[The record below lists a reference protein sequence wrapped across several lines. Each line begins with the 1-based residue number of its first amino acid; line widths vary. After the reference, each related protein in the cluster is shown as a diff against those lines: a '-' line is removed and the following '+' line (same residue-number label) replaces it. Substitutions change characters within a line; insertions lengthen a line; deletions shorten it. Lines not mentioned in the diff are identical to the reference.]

1 MCNGKCNRISE
12 VVYKCEEIRV
22 SCFSKSSDVFDPIVL
37 NGKQIEKILSWKVLG
52 RSQMERKRES
62 RSLRKCYFALA
73 FEFPPAVGKHL
84 VPSTHLALFCMFGLW
99 LRLRSFSLIITAV
112 IACVTEAF
120 PIFVLFP
127 TFWTNWPGKIC
138 YAIYRGTCQT
148 HYYSWLISPIRK
160 LYLQQISP
168 SGKSRVG
175 LIAEDLW
182 ARICLIKLLTV
193 THTMPWILKITWLRW
208 IICNN
213 VIRRLVASL

>member
-1 MCNGKCNRISE
+1 MCNWKCNRISE

-99 LRLRSFSLIITAV
+99 ILLRSFSLIITAV

-127 TFWTNWPGKIC
+127 TFWTNWPGNIC

-148 HYYSWLISPIRK
+148 HYYSWLISPIRIK
-160 LYLQQISP
+160 ALFAANLPIGKIS
-168 SGKSRVG
+168 SRFDRRG
-175 LIAEDLW
+175 SLSKNLLDKIANSNSYN
-182 ARICLIKLLTV
+182 A
-193 THTMPWILKITWLRW
+193 M
-208 IICNN
+208 N
-213 VIRRLVASL
+213 S

>member
-84 VPSTHLALFCMFGLW
+84 VPSIHLALFYMFGLW
-99 LRLRSFSLIITAV
+99 IRSRNFSLIIAAV
-112 IACVTEAF
+112 IACVTSFSSLSFWFQLSRWTDLETFATQSIEV
-120 PIFVLFP
+120 PVRLIIIPDWYLLFASFICSKSP
-127 TFWTNWPGKIC
+127 QRENLESVWSQKILD
-138 YAIYRGTCQT
+138 Q
-148 HYYSWLISPIRK
+148 K
-160 LYLQQISP
+160 
-168 SGKSRVG
+168 
-175 LIAEDLW
+175 IAW
-182 ARICLIKLLTV
+182 
-193 THTMPWILKITWLRW
+193 
-208 IICNN
+208 
-213 VIRRLVASL
+213 

>member
-1 MCNGKCNRISE
+1 MCNGKCNRVSE
-12 VVYKCEEIRV
+12 VVFKCEEIRV
-22 SCFSKSSDVFDPIVL
+22 SCFSKSSHVFDPFVL

-62 RSLRKCYFALA
+62 RPLPKCYFAFA

-84 VPSTHLALFCMFGLW
+84 LPSIHLALFYMFGLW
-99 LRLRSFSLIITAV
+99 IRLRSFSLIITAV

-120 PIFVLFP
+120 PIFVL
-127 TFWTNWPGKIC
+127 
-138 YAIYRGTCQT
+138 RGTCQT